1 MHTITI
7 RLSNDLRS
15 SLDRWTTKTRATD
28 EEAVWLAL
36 RMLLN
41 GEPHPPV
48 PLTKIKPYGA
58 EGAD

>member
-1 MHTITI
+1 MTTITI
-7 RLSNDLRS
+7 RLSNDLRNA
-15 SLDRWTTKTRATD
+15 LDRWTLRTGATD

-48 PLTKIKPYGA
+48 PLTKMKPGA
-58 EGAD
+58 AGAD